1 MTHGM
6 SEPLFDD
13 SQEHRQRSTRKP
25 RRTGRKILF
34 GFLALVL
41 VLVATVGGYAWYLGR
56 TFDKNSNTIPDEQVF
71 GDKTPP
77 PVDGKAMNI
86 LVLGADEPMDQVD
99 FSNSRGLRSDT
110 IMVAHVPED
119 RSSIQFMSI
128 PRDSWVDIE
137 GHGKAKIN
145 AALSY
150 GGLPLAVST
159 VEDFIGVPINHVA
172 MIDFEGF
179 QLLTDSV
186 GGVDV
191 ESSQAFSS
199 RGHSFTKGTNHLD
212 GEAAL
217 AFVRAR
223 KQFADGDLQRARN
236 QQAFMSSL
244 FGKIVNA
251 DTLSNPNKVT
261 GMVRD
266 FSPYMYLDSGLH
278 SSAVSRYALSM
289 RDIRSGDID
298 FFTAPI
304 AGTGRSSDGQAYVQV
319 DEAELEEVRK
329 AFNEDTVKEYAENAE
344 DQHL

>member
-1 MTHGM
+1 MTHGTPNDIY
-6 SEPLFDD
+6 EDAPEL
-13 SQEHRQRSTRKP
+13 RRRPARKP

-34 GFLALVL
+34 GFLVL
-41 VLVATVGGYAWYLGR
+41 VLLLVAAVGGYGWYLGR
-56 TFDKNSNTIPDEQVF
+56 VFDKNTNTIPDEQVF

-77 PVDGKAMNI
+77 PVDDGAMNI
-86 LVLGADEPMDQVD
+86 LVIGADEPMDQVD
-99 FSNSRGLRSDT
+99 FSDSRGLRSDT
-110 IMVAHVPED
+110 IMVAHVPAD
-119 RSSIQFMSI
+119 RKSMQLMSI
-128 PRDSWVDIE
+128 PRDSWVEIE
-137 GHGKAKIN
+137 GHGQAKIN
-145 AALSY
+145 AALSF
-150 GGLPLAVST
+150 GGLPLAIST
-159 VEDFIGVPINHVA
+159 IETFIDAPINHVA

-186 GGVDV
+186 GGVEV

-199 RGHSFTKGTNHLD
+199 GGHSFTEGTNHLD
-212 GEAAL
+212 GESAL

-223 KQFADGDLQRARN
+223 KEFADGDLQRARN